1 MIKHRHILSIRLTNC
16 EGSMKKSVW
25 FITNFL
31 SLLVLISVFVPIK
44 LVFAQS
50 EVLTIDI
57 RLSPALENAQIL
69 GLTSL
74 GVDNRGSG
82 PILVSGSIINNTN
95 QKLDNLFFEFLV
107 EAGKVGTLARIT
119 QQAAYPFTLDPGQ
132 VVFGDNNDI
141 DKERLP
147 GVDETMKFDG
157 GLTPEGEEFVE
168 SLGGVTTLP
177 NDIYTFNVTIFQ
189 VTNALGKQVLA
200 TQTIELGGSDD
211 GVVVDEKSISLKNPG
226 DVIGA
231 EVNITNPFPQF
242 SWEGD
247 AANTYRVVVVRSNG
261 QDSPESLIE
270 NAKSSNPTNKG
281 GQLNQFENLDLT
293 TVGNTLQY
301 PSSGVQALTAGQTY
315 YWQVSTNVQTAIG
328 VEEINSEIWTFKLS
342 APGES
347 NLVQIDQETFNALVA
362 LVGEEQFAT
371 LTESGYSFES
381 IEINN
386 QIVTGATAIL
396 LLEEILRKIED
407 GEIIVNSN

>member
-1 MIKHRHILSIRLTNC
+1 
-16 EGSMKKSVW
+16 MKKSVW
-25 FITNFL
+25 FVTNFL
-31 SLLVLISVFVPIK
+31 SLLVLLGIFVPIK
-44 LVFAQS
+44 SVLAQS
-50 EVLTIDI
+50 EVLTLDI
-57 RLSPALENAQIL
+57 SLSPALENAQIL
-69 GLTSL
+69 GLASL

-82 PILVSGSIINNTN
+82 PVLVSGSMINNTN
-95 QKLDNLFFEFLV
+95 QKLDNLFFEFLI
-107 EAGKVGTLARIT
+107 EGGKVGTIARVT

-141 DKERLP
+141 DNEVLP
-147 GVDETMKFDG
+147 GIEETMKFDG

-177 NDIYTFNVTIFQ
+177 NDVYTFNVTIFQ

-200 TQTIELGGSDD
+200 TQTIELGGSAD

-270 NAKSSNPTNKG
+270 NAKSSNPTNRG

-293 TVGNTLQY
+293 TVGNALQY

-328 VEEINSEIWTFKLS
+328 VEEINSEVWTFKLS